1 MILLAKG
8 NFISVGM
15 FFFVA
20 YSFVFLTMSIYDYD
34 NEFIFMFNGSVHV
47 TTRTLQKVK
56 VKRDYIPILDCQHI
70 D

>member
-1 MILLAKG
+1 MLLAKG

-20 YSFVFLTMSIYDYD
+20 YTFIFLTMSIYDYD
-34 NEFIFMFNGSVHV
+34 NEFIFMFNDSVHV

-56 VKRDYIPILDCQHI
+56 
-70 D
+70 

>member
-1 MILLAKG
+1 MLLAKG

-20 YSFVFLTMSIYDYD
+20 YYVFLTMSIYDYD

-56 VKRDYIPILDCQHI
+56 VNRLYSYIRYYQQTD
-70 D
+70 